1 MCLPKGGRK
10 GVTEMTTEGMQDP
23 FSRFVRDFPE
33 MYEVVRTILVVRHRR
48 LYKVEVLK
56 NHTAFAS
63 FKVHFS
69 LQERLPVKPID
80 SKSEENFKKIWVDLT
95 LPWVET
101 EDADSALNQALL
113 QLSQITP

>member
-1 MCLPKGGRK
+1 
-10 GVTEMTTEGMQDP
+10 MTTEGMQDP
-23 FSRFVRDFPE
+23 FSGFAKEFPE
-33 MYEVVRTILVVRHRR
+33 MYEVVRTVMVVRNRR

-56 NHTAFAS
+56 DHIPLGG

-69 LQERLPVKPID
+69 IQERLPINPID
-80 SKSEENFKKIWVDLT
+80 SESKEKFKKVWVDLT

-101 EDADSALNQALL
+101 QDADSALKQALL